1 MSNSRQIRNNQI
13 RNPEIKKERSW
24 SEFRDLLTRFF
35 PDRKLNSVPAE
46 SKSVEDLKWARDFFD
61 RTNEAFCSAEMNEL
75 WETRPNDKVI
85 TDCLTN
91 IGKAVLDLREL
102 FTGERAVYKDERL
115 DIEGLSSE
123 TSHSIRYWMTEAI
136 GRDVTEFDR
145 FVRTLP
151 RIAQAAVQGREQI
164 E

>member
-1 MSNSRQIRNNQI
+1 
-13 RNPEIKKERSW
+13 
-24 SEFRDLLTRFF
+24 
-35 PDRKLNSVPAE
+35 
-46 SKSVEDLKWARDFFD
+46 RDFFD

-164 E
+164 EAEKRKKFGTGEGSEGRGPESTEARGRPKDHFKVAFMVQMLPVWEE